1 MTLATPQGSANPHW
15 RTREVGMEPDVGHAV
30 VQVLTAA
37 KTPWVLALFVGY
49 LGLGRVLLHLERRWE
64 YLPPK
69 RKRRR
74 TSRP

>member
-1 MTLATPQGSANPHW
+1 
-15 RTREVGMEPDVGHAV
+15 MEPDVGQAV
-30 VQVLTAA
+30 VQFLNAA
-37 KTPWVLALFVGY
+37 KSPWVLALFVVY
-49 LGLGRVLLHLERRWE
+49 LCLCRVLLHLERRWE